1 MRASQWLLGL
11 ATTAATVACV
21 ASGCGGS
28 TSGGNASDSG
38 AADVTTD
45 HVEAAAPEAAAEAAQ
60 EAAPTS
66 DACASDAQIT
76 TLPAIDGS
84 VPGSDASAAVCLSC
98 VETACPMLI
107 AECNAV
113 CGCPAAFTMFEQCVE
128 GGGAVMTCAE
138 TDLLGAG
145 LPLQDLTC
153 ALGCA
158 NECGVTLEAGPK
170 EGGGEG
176 SADSASDATGQ

>member
-1 MRASQWLLGL
+1 
-11 ATTAATVACV
+11 V

-45 HVEAAAPEAAAEAAQ
+45 HVEAAAPEAAAEAAP
-60 EAAPTS
+60 EAAQTS

-76 TLPAIDGS
+76 SLPTVDGS
-84 VPGSDASAAVCLSC
+84 VPGSDASAAACLSC
-98 VETACPMLI
+98 VEMDCPNLVP
-107 AECNAV
+107 ECNAI
-113 CGCPAAFTMFEQCVE
+113 CGCPAAFLMFEQCVN
-128 GGGAVMTCAE
+128 GGGSVTTCAE
-138 TDLLGAG
+138 SDLLGVPG
-145 LPLQDLTC
+145 LSLTDLAC
-153 ALGCA
+153 AFPCA